1 MLKQEINFDR
11 FVRGLILLSVCG
23 VAVFLINHLSSVLLP
38 FVVAWA
44 LAYLL
49 YPVVRFLQYKCRFR
63 NRMLCVLI
71 AVLAVIGALTGLCMA
86 AVPSIQSEW
95 HHLKEVAMSYLEGRR
110 QVTGLTAEVQ
120 QYIMAYAQQFDI
132 DEFLAQYDLQATLK
146 EALPKLWGVVS
157 STAGAVINV
166 LSSLFAL
173 IYLFLLLLD
182 YERYAEGWIK
192 LVPRQRQPF
201 ARQLAADIERGMS
214 GYFRGQGL
222 VALSN
227 CLMFTLG
234 FWIVGFPLPVL
245 MGVFI
250 GLVSFVPY
258 LQLIGYVPAVAL
270 ALIKSADT
278 GQSFWVLIGLV
289 TLVYIVIQVIQD
301 TFVTPRIMGHIMG
314 LPSAIVLLALTA
326 WGYALGIIGL
336 IIALPATTLFISY
349 YRRYV
354 VGNADSPAEQ

>member
-1 MLKQEINFDR
+1 
-11 FVRGLILLSVCG
+11 
-23 VAVFLINHLSSVLLP
+23 
-38 FVVAWA
+38 
-44 LAYLL
+44 
-49 YPVVRFLQYKCRFR
+49 
-63 NRMLCVLI
+63 
-71 AVLAVIGALTGLCMA
+71 
-86 AVPSIQSEW
+86 
-95 HHLKEVAMSYLEGRR
+95 
-110 QVTGLTAEVQ
+110 
-120 QYIMAYAQQFDI
+120 
-132 DEFLAQYDLQATLK
+132 
-146 EALPKLWGVVS
+146 
-157 STAGAVINV
+157 
-166 LSSLFAL
+166 
-173 IYLFLLLLD
+173 
-182 YERYAEGWIK
+182 
-192 LVPRQRQPF
+192 
-201 ARQLAADIERGMS
+201 MS

-314 LPSAIVLLALTA
+314 LPSAIVLLAHC
-326 WGYALGIIGL
+326 LGLRSRHHRPHHRPACHNAIHQL
-336 IIALPATTLFISY
+336 LPALCS
-349 YRRYV
+349 RQC
-354 VGNADSPAEQ
+354 GLPSEQ